1 MNSKTEKIR
10 SVKVLTIL
18 AILLALSG
26 VTAIASADSADDGI
40 PPVPNIFYG
49 TAILNGADAPV
60 GTTIAA
66 YIGEELKGS
75 FEVEVEGRYYIDVT
89 GGESDEGKTVNFVIC
104 GVPAEADG
112 DAIWHASSTPISSR
126 RLNLSAEDAEAP
138 VVTNPDANPP
148 SIVADGAQLSRL
160 NVTVKDNCAVGIVT
174 VNLSAI
180 GGSDAQVMECIG
192 GDVYSTTTN
201 ASVGTANGTYD
212 LQVNASD
219 IAGNY
224 NDCVDIVLE
233 IVPKVPFLCG
243 DTNGDGKVDMDEL
256 FDAIDAYI
264 AEPTDMDTLFCII
277 DAYIDTA

>member
-1 MNSKTEKIR
+1 MNNMKKMG
-10 SVKVLTIL
+10 SVRMAIL
-18 AILLALSG
+18 LSILLALSG
-26 VTAIASADSADDGI
+26 MAAIASADI
-40 PPVPNIFYG
+40 ICPPNRFSGNV
-49 TAILNGADAPV
+49 TLNGVPAPV
-60 GTTIAA
+60 GTVIEA
-66 YIGEELKGS
+66 YIDGDFRGTTT
-75 FEVEVEGRYYIDVT
+75 VEVAGVYKRLPVNGD
-89 GGESDEGKTVNFVIC
+89 SPDDGKTITFTVC
-104 GVPAEADG
+104 GLTADQT
-112 DAIWHASSTPISSR
+112 DTTWVAMIDHVR
-126 RLNLSAEDAEAP
+126 MLNLSAEDAEAP

-233 IVPKVPFLCG
+233 IVPKVPVLCG

-256 FDAIDAYI
+256 FDAVDAYI
-264 AEPTDMDTLFCII
+264 AEPTDMDTLFCVI

>member
-1 MNSKTEKIR
+1 MEKSKNTKTAWA
-10 SVKVLTIL
+10 LIL
-18 AILLALSG
+18 LSILLALSG
-26 VTAIASADSADDGI
+26 MMVVSADGPSPI
-40 PPVPNIFYG
+40 PNQFYG
-49 TAILNGADAPV
+49 TVTINGDPAPA
-60 GTTIAA
+60 GTIISA
-66 YIGEELKGS
+66 YIDGELRGS
-75 FEVEVEGRYYIDVT
+75 LEIGTAGNYGYDLNYLSVAGND
-89 GGESDEGKTVNFVIC
+89 SDTITFRIC
-104 GVPAEADG
+104 GVLANETITWCGGCGP
-112 DAIWHASSTPISSR
+112 R

-160 NVTVKDNCAVGIVT
+160 NVTVRDNCAVGIVT

-201 ASVGTANGTYD
+201 APVGTANGTYD

-233 IVPKVPFLCG
+233 IVPEVPFLCG

-256 FDAIDAYI
+256 FDAVDAYI
-264 AEPTDMDTLFCII
+264 AEPTDMDTLFCVI

>member
-1 MNSKTEKIR
+1 MKQSKKIR
-10 SVKVLTIL
+10 AIKALSLL
-18 AILLALSG
+18 SILLALFG
-26 VTAIASADSADDGI
+26 MAAVVSAEDPFPSM
-40 PPVPNIFYG
+40 PNQFYG
-49 TAILNGADAPV
+49 TVTINGDPAPA
-60 GTTIAA
+60 GTIISA
-66 YIGEELKGS
+66 YIDGELRGS
-75 FEVEVEGRYYIDVT
+75 LEIGTAGNYGYDLNYLSVA
-89 GGESDEGKTVNFVIC
+89 GGNDSDNITFRVC
-104 GVPAEADG
+104 GVLANETITWCGGCGP
-112 DAIWHASSTPISSR
+112 R

-138 VVTNPDANPP
+138 MVTNPNANPP

-160 NVTVKDNCAVGIVT
+160 NVTVKDNCAVGIIVT

-224 NDCVDIVLE
+224 NDSVDIVLE
-233 IVPKVPFLCG
+233 IVPEVSFLCG
-243 DTNGDGKVDMDEL
+243 DANGDGKVDMDEL
-256 FDAIDAYI
+256 FDAVDAYI
-264 AEPTDMDTLFCII
+264 AEPTDMDTLFCVI

>member
-1 MNSKTEKIR
+1 MKQSKKIR
-10 SVKVLTIL
+10 SIKALSL
-18 AILLALSG
+18 LSILLALFG
-26 VTAIASADSADDGI
+26 MAAVASAEDPFPSM
-40 PPVPNIFYG
+40 PNQFYG
-49 TAILNGADAPV
+49 TVTINGADAPA
-60 GTTIAA
+60 GTNISA
-66 YIGEELKGS
+66 YIDGELRGS
-75 FEVEVEGRYYIDVT
+75 LEIGTAGNYGYDLNYLSVAGND
-89 GGESDEGKTVNFVIC
+89 SDNITFRVC
-104 GVPAEADG
+104 GVLANEAITWCG
-112 DAIWHASSTPISSR
+112 SCGPR

-160 NVTVKDNCAVGIVT
+160 NVTVRDNCAVGIVT

-192 GDVYSTTTN
+192 DDVYSTTTN
-201 ASVGTANGTYD
+201 APVGTANGTYD

-233 IVPKVPFLCG
+233 IVPEVPVLCG
-243 DTNGDGKVDMDEL
+243 DTNGDGKVDMGEL
-256 FDAIDAYI
+256 FDAVDAYI
-264 AEPTDMDTLFCII
+264 AEPTDMDTLFCVI